1 MTTTRE
7 PTLVLGLGR
16 SGVAAARLLIRLGAT
31 VVGYDRDPE
40 RGEEIRG
47 LAGRLSGAAL
57 PDFDGFAR
65 VIQSPGIPVP
75 SDPRVVPEVEL
86 AAEHLEAPLIGVT
99 GTNGKSTTVVLIDE
113 MLRASGLRVSTGG
126 NLGTA
131 LCELVDVPADRVVAE
146 LSSFQLEHARN
157 LRAAVAVL
165 LNLAP
170 DHLDRHGT
178 LEAYGAAKARLATL
192 SAPEGVLVYNADD
205 PWARGVA
212 ARAPARPVPF
222 STQQRLASGAFLD
235 GEALVLVENER
246 TRIRVDLQNLSPA
259 SHSTLENAL
268 AASAAA
274 CAAGASPDGIALA
287 LSRFEGLPH
296 RAACVA
302 VRSGVRYVNDS
313 KATNPT
319 AAARSVESC
328 EGPVVWIAGGRNK
341 GLDLTPL
348 AEAAKRVRL
357 AVVYGEAE
365 RDLEKVLE
373 GACPVVRAQT
383 FDEAFAVVVE
393 RVRSGDTALLAP
405 GCASHDQFRSFEERG
420 ERFTELAQ
428 ALGPDRLEASC

>member
-1 MTTTRE
+1 MTATKE
-7 PTLVLGLGR
+7 PILVLGLGR
-16 SGVAAARLLIRLGAT
+16 SGLAAAQLLIRLGAT
-31 VVGYDRDPE
+31 VVGYDRDPA
-40 RGEEIRG
+40 RGDEIEG
-47 LAGRLSGAAL
+47 LTARLSGEAL

-65 VIQSPGIPVP
+65 VIQSPGVPVP
-75 SDPRVVPEVEL
+75 SDHRVIPEVEL

-113 MLRASGLRVSTGG
+113 MLRASGLRVATGG

-131 LCELVDVPADRVVAE
+131 LCALVDVPADRVVAE
-146 LSSFQLEHARN
+146 LSSFQLEHARS
-157 LRAAVAVL
+157 LRTAVAVL

-178 LEAYGAAKARLATL
+178 VEAYGAAKARLAML
-192 SAPEGVLVYNADD
+192 SAPDGVLVYNADD
-205 PWARGVA
+205 PWARGAA
-212 ARAPARPVPF
+212 ARAPARAVPF
-222 STQQRLASGAFLD
+222 SSQQRLQSGASVD
-235 GEALVLVENER
+235 GDALVLVENER
-246 TRIRVDLQNLSPA
+246 TRVRVELRTLSPA
-259 SHSTLENAL
+259 ARLPVDNAL

-274 CAAGASPDGIALA
+274 FAAGASPEAIAAA

-296 RAACVA
+296 RIACVA

-341 GLDLTPL
+341 GLDLAPL

-357 AVVYGEAE
+357 AVVYGEAAG
-365 RDLEKVLE
+365 RLESVLE
-373 GACPVVRAQT
+373 GTAPVVRARM
-383 FDEAFAVVVE
+383 FDEAFAAAVAQA
-393 RVRSGDTALLAP
+393 RSGETVLLAP

-420 ERFTELAQ
+420 DRFAELAQ
-428 ALGPDRLEASC
+428 AVGADRLEASC